1 MINHV
6 LHDRYLTQSLLGHKR
21 SRRTLLAKDLDT
33 QSLVVIKVLLLGN
46 DFVWE
51 DFKLFE
57 REAEVLKSLNS
68 PAIPRYLDF
77 FEAETEWGKGFALV
91 QSYIEAKS
99 LQEWVQAGRVFSQE
113 DIKGFATQLLA
124 ILDYLHLHQPP
135 VIHRDIKPSNILLG
149 DRSGNHP
156 GKIYLVDF
164 GSVQT
169 ASHEGGTITIVGTY
183 GYMPPEQFGGRALPA
198 SDLYSLGATLIY
210 LIVGQHPAELLQDDL
225 RINLKPAAQNNFELS
240 AWLECLTEPSLK
252 QRFGTAA
259 EALKSLEQ
267 PPTPVSRQIPPPK
280 CSKYIVTKTTEIFH
294 WVVPATTKL
303 LDVIDA
309 GYQWSGGGGVR
320 TLSTHISLTF
330 YIIWAIAAWSFLIWF
345 ILGLIVAVG
354 AWAIGFSILFTIL
367 FVWGE
372 FAKLAQ
378 DFRQL
383 VEPLAETHFK
393 IDRNRIL
400 ITHYLFGKSWH
411 TLNDRREDVQK
422 ICFTPKYLYGY
433 AFSEM
438 EGVEGSKKVYSTER
452 KATLELWSNHKKYSI
467 PEKFSIPGTYRFN
480 DRELEWLAQE
490 LSTFLGVELEVTPTI
505 GLPAG

>member
-6 LHDRYLTQSLLGHKR
+6 LHDKYLTQSLLGHKR

-33 QSLVVIKVLLLGN
+33 QSLVVIKLLLLGN

-113 DIKGFATQLLA
+113 DIKSFAKQLLG

-210 LIVGQHPAELLQDDL
+210 LITGQHPAELLQDDL
-225 RINLKPAAQNNFELS
+225 RINLKPAAENNSELT

-280 CSKYIVTKTTEIFH
+280 CSKYLVTKTTEMFH

-309 GYQWSGGGGVR
+309 GHRWFEGGA
-320 TLSTHISLTF
+320 LHNHSS
-330 YIIWAIAAWSFLIWF
+330 F
-345 ILGLIVAVG
+345 ILYLIFTITMWSLLVWLLLTLVIAGGLWV
-354 AWAIGFSILFTIL
+354 IGFTISFAILL
-367 FVWGE
+367 VWGRFE
-372 FAKLAQ
+372 ELLKN
-378 DFRQL
+378 FRWL
-383 VEPLAETHFK
+383 LELFAETHFK

-400 ITHYLFGKSWH
+400 ITHYLLGKSWH
-411 TLNDRREDVQK
+411 ILNARREDVQK
-422 ICFTPKYLYGY
+422 IYFTPKYIYGIVY
-433 AFSEM
+433 SET
-438 EGVEGSKKVYSTER
+438 EGVEGSKKAYSIER
-452 KATLELWSNHKKYSI
+452 KAILEIWSNH
-467 PEKFSIPGTYRFN
+467 EKISIPGTYRFN

-490 LSTFLGVELEVTPTI
+490 LSTFLGVELEVTPI
-505 GLPAG
+505 ISLPAG

>member
-6 LHDRYLTQSLLGHKR
+6 LHDRYLTESLLGHKK
-21 SRRTLLAKDLDT
+21 SRRTFLAKDLNT
-33 QSLVVIKVLLLGN
+33 QSLVVIKLLLLGN
-46 DFVWE
+46 DFAWE

-113 DIKGFATQLLA
+113 DIKGFAKQLLG

-210 LIVGQHPAELLQDDL
+210 LIAGQHPAELLQDDL
-225 RINLKPAAQNNFELS
+225 RINLKPATQNNFELT

-267 PPTPVSRQIPPPK
+267 PPTPLSHQIPPPK
-280 CSKYIVTKTTEIFH
+280 CSKYLVTKTTEMFH

-303 LDVIDA
+303 LDAIDA
-309 GYQWSGGGGVR
+309 VYRWFGGGAVR
-320 TLSTHISLTF
+320 TYHTHIFLILYVIFTITMWSCL
-330 YIIWAIAAWSFLIWF
+330 IWLLLDLAIAGNPW
-345 ILGLIVAVG
+345 V
-354 AWAIGFSILFTIL
+354 IGFSILAIL
-367 FVWGE
+367 GVWSGFE
-372 FAKLAQ
+372 EAVQ

-383 VEPLAETHFK
+383 VEPLAETHLK

-400 ITHYLFGKSWH
+400 ITHYLFGKSWY
-411 TLNDRREDVQK
+411 TLNAQREDVQK
-422 ICFTPKYLYGY
+422 ICFTPKYIYGIVY
-433 AFSEM
+433 SET
-438 EGVEGSKKVYSTER
+438 EGVEGSKKVYSIER
-452 KATLELWSNHKKYSI
+452 KATLELWSNHK
-467 PEKFSIPGTYRFN
+467 KFSIPGTYRFN

-490 LSTFLGVELEVTPTI
+490 LSTFLGVELEVTPII
-505 GLPAG
+505 GLLEG

>member
-6 LHDRYLTQSLLGHKR
+6 LHDRYLTQSLLGHKK
-21 SRRTLLAKDLDT
+21 SRRTFLAKDLDN
-33 QSLVVIKVLLLGN
+33 QSLVVIKLLLLGN
-46 DFVWE
+46 DFAWE

-91 QSYIEAKS
+91 QNYIEAKS

-113 DIKGFATQLLA
+113 DIKGFAKQLLE

-210 LIVGQHPAELLQDDL
+210 LIAGQHPADLLQDDL
-225 RINLKPAAQNNFELS
+225 RINLKPVAQNNFELT

-252 QRFGTAA
+252 ERFGTAA

-267 PPTPVSRQIPPPK
+267 PPTPVSSQIPPPK
-280 CSKYIVTKTTEIFH
+280 CSKYLVTKTTEIFH

-309 GYQWSGGGGVR
+309 GYRWCGGGALP
-320 TLSTHISLTF
+320 TLHTHISLIL
-330 YIIWAIAAWSFLIWF
+330 YVIWAIVSWSFLIWIIF
-345 ILGLIVAVG
+345 SLIVALG
-354 AWAIGFSILFTIL
+354 PWAIGFSILFTIL
-367 FVWGE
+367 IVWGG
-372 FAKLAQ
+372 FAELAQ

-393 IDRNRIL
+393 IDQNRIL
-400 ITHYLFGKSWH
+400 IAHYFLGKSWH
-411 TLNDRREDVQK
+411 TLNARREDVQK

-433 AFSEM
+433 ASSET

-452 KATLELWSNHKKYSI
+452 KATLELWSNHKKF
-467 PEKFSIPGTYRFN
+467 PIPGTYRFN

-490 LSTFLGVELEVTPTI
+490 LSTFLGVELEVTPII
-505 GLPAG
+505 GLPTD

>member
-6 LHDRYLTQSLLGHKR
+6 FHDKYLTQSLLSHKK
-21 SRRTLLAKDLDT
+21 SRRTFLAKDLDN
-33 QSLVVIKVLLLGN
+33 QSLVIIKLLVLGS
-46 DFVWE
+46 DFAWE

-113 DIKGFATQLLA
+113 DIKGFAKQLLG

-149 DRSGNHP
+149 DRSGNQP

-169 ASHEGGTITIVGTY
+169 ATHEGGTITIVGTY

-210 LIVGQHPAELLQDDL
+210 LIGGQHPADLLQDDL
-225 RINLKPAAQNNFELS
+225 RINLKPATQNNFELT

-252 QRFGTAA
+252 KRFGTAA
-259 EALKSLEQ
+259 EALKSLKQ

-280 CSKYIVTKTTEIFH
+280 CSKYLVAKTTEMFH

-303 LDVIDA
+303 LDAIDA
-309 GYQWSGGGGVR
+309 GYRWFGAGTLHNHSSVILYLIFTITMWSLLVWLLLTLVIAGGLWV
-320 TLSTHISLTF
+320 
-330 YIIWAIAAWSFLIWF
+330 
-345 ILGLIVAVG
+345 
-354 AWAIGFSILFTIL
+354 IGFSISFAIL
-367 FVWGE
+367 LVWGGLE
-372 FAKLAQ
+372 ELVKN
-378 DFRQL
+378 FRWL
-383 VEPLAETHFK
+383 LELFAETHFK

-400 ITHYLFGKSWH
+400 IAHYLLGKSWP
-411 TLNDRREDVQK
+411 TLNARREDVQK
-422 ICFTPKYLYGY
+422 ICFTPKYIYGIVY
-433 AFSEM
+433 SET
-438 EGVEGSKKVYSTER
+438 EEVEGSKKAYSIER
-452 KATLELWSNHKKYSI
+452 KATLEIWSNH
-467 PEKFSIPGTYRFN
+467 EKFSIPGTYRFN

-490 LSTFLGVELEVTPTI
+490 LSTFLGVELEVTPII

>member
-6 LHDRYLTQSLLGHKR
+6 LHDKYLTQSLLGHKK
-21 SRRTLLAKDLDT
+21 SRRTFLANNLDN
-33 QSLVVIKVLLLGN
+33 QSLVVIKLLLLGS
-46 DFVWE
+46 DFAWE

-77 FEAETEWGKGFALV
+77 FEAETEWGKGLALV

-99 LQEWVQAGRVFSQE
+99 LQEWVQAGPVFSQE
-113 DIKGFATQLLA
+113 DIKGFAKQLLD

-198 SDLYSLGATLIY
+198 SDIYSLGATLIY
-210 LIVGQHPAELLQDDL
+210 LIAGQHPAELLQDDL
-225 RINLKPAAQNNFELS
+225 RINLKPATQNNFELT
-240 AWLECLTEPSLK
+240 AWLECLTAPSLK
-252 QRFGTAA
+252 ERFGSAA

-280 CSKYIVTKTTEIFH
+280 CSKYLVTKTTEMFH

-309 GYQWSGGGGVR
+309 GYRWFGGG
-320 TLSTHISLTF
+320 TLS
-330 YIIWAIAAWSFLIWF
+330 
-345 ILGLIVAVG
+345 
-354 AWAIGFSILFTIL
+354 
-367 FVWGE
+367 
-372 FAKLAQ
+372 
-378 DFRQL
+378 
-383 VEPLAETHFK
+383 P
-393 IDRNRIL
+393 
-400 ITHYLFGKSWH
+400 
-411 TLNDRREDVQK
+411 
-422 ICFTPKYLYGY
+422 
-433 AFSEM
+433 
-438 EGVEGSKKVYSTER
+438 
-452 KATLELWSNHKKYSI
+452 
-467 PEKFSIPGTYRFN
+467 
-480 DRELEWLAQE
+480 
-490 LSTFLGVELEVTPTI
+490 
-505 GLPAG
+505 

>member
-6 LHDRYLTQSLLGHKR
+6 LHDKYLTQSLLGHKKN
-21 SRRTLLAKDLDT
+21 RRTFLAKDLDH
-33 QSLVVIKVLLLGN
+33 QSLVVIKLLLLGS
-46 DFVWE
+46 DFAWE

-113 DIKGFATQLLA
+113 DIKGFAKQLLG

-210 LIVGQHPAELLQDDL
+210 LIAGQHPAELLQDDL
-225 RINLKPAAQNNFELS
+225 RINLKPVAQNNFELT

-280 CSKYIVTKTTEIFH
+280 CSKYLVTKTTEMFH

-309 GYQWSGGGGVR
+309 GYRWLGGGAMR
-320 TLSTHISLTF
+320 TLRIHISLIF
-330 YIIWAIAAWSFLIWF
+330 CVIWTIVGWSFLIW
-345 ILGLIVAVG
+345 ILFGLIVACGPWVRG
-354 AWAIGFSILFTIL
+354 ISILVTLLIL
-367 FVWGE
+367 WGG
-372 FAKLAQ
+372 FADLAQ
-378 DFRQL
+378 GSRQL
-383 VEPLAETHFK
+383 VESLAETHLK
-393 IDRNRIL
+393 IDRNGIL
-400 ITHYLFGKSWH
+400 ITHYLLGKSWH
-411 TLNDRREDVQK
+411 SLNARREDVQK
-422 ICFTPKYLYGY
+422 ICFT
-433 AFSEM
+433 
-438 EGVEGSKKVYSTER
+438 KKLGLKPRPSRTALV
-452 KATLELWSNHKKYSI
+452 SI
-467 PEKFSIPGTYRFN
+467 KCKE
-480 DRELEWLAQE
+480 
-490 LSTFLGVELEVTPTI
+490 
-505 GLPAG
+505 

>member
-6 LHDRYLTQSLLGHKR
+6 LHDRYLTQSLLGQKR
-21 SRRTLLAKDLDT
+21 SRRTLLAKDLNT
-33 QSLVVIKVLLLGN
+33 QSLVVIKLLLLGN

-91 QSYIEAKS
+91 QNYIEAKS

-113 DIKGFATQLLA
+113 DIKGFAKQLLG

-156 GKIYLVDF
+156 GQIYLVDF

-225 RINLKPAAQNNFELS
+225 RINLKPVAENHSELT

-267 PPTPVSRQIPPPK
+267 PPTPISRQIPPRE
-280 CSKYIVTKTTEIFH
+280 CSKYLVTKTTEMFH

-309 GYQWSGGGGVR
+309 GYRWFWGGGVGILC
-320 TLSTHISLTF
+320 TNISFTF
-330 YIIWAIAAWSFLIWF
+330 YLIWAIVSGSFLIWL
-345 ILGLIVAVG
+345 ILSVILTVG
-354 AWAIGFSILFTIL
+354 TWAIL
-367 FVWGE
+367 FVWGG
-372 FAKLAQ
+372 FAELAQ

-393 IDRNRIL
+393 IDRNRIS
-400 ITHYLFGKSWH
+400 IAHYLFGKSWY
-411 TLNDRREDVQK
+411 TLNAQREDVQK
-422 ICFTPKYLYGY
+422 ICFTPKYLYEY
-433 AFSEM
+433 ASSFET
-438 EGVEGSKKVYSTER
+438 EGVEGSKKVYASER
-452 KATLELWSNHKKYSI
+452 KATLELWLNHK
-467 PEKFSIPGTYRFN
+467 KFSIPGTYRFN

-505 GLPAG
+505 SLPAG